1 MHERHSLIHR
11 ARDLMEYLARELVEL
26 LCHKRPIRAGAGVS
40 DQATPRQ
47 MRGV

>member
-11 ARDLMEYLARELVEL
+11 ARDLMEYPARKLVEL
-26 LCHKRPIRAGAGVS
+26 LNHKRPIRAGTS
-40 DQATPRQ
+40 EQATLRH